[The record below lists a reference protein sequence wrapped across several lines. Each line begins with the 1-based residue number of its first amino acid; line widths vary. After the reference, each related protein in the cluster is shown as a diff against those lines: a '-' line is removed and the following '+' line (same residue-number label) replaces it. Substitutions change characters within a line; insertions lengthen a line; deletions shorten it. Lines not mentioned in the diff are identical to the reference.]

1 MNRQQKAILKSQKQQ
16 LKASDDRNWFVR
28 HKILTALLAIV
39 VIGIVAGA
47 GSSKKATTP
56 NTSSSDSASNTSQT
70 TSVAKIG
77 ESARDGKFEFT
88 ITSFACGKTSVGTNP
103 YLTKE
108 AQGQFCL
115 LDVSVKN
122 IGTEAQIFD
131 SSSQYLFDT
140 GGSKL
145 SADGSASLYANPEGS
160 TFLNQ
165 INPGSSV
172 SGTVVFDVAKGI
184 TPVSAEL
191 HDSAFSGGVKV
202 NLN

>member
-1 MNRQQKAILKSQKQQ
+1 MKDNTKG
-16 LKASDDRNWFVR
+16 NWFKR
-28 HKILTALLAIV
+28 HKILTTLLALV

-56 NTSSSDSASNTSQT
+56 TSNSSDPGSESSQT
-70 TSVAKIG
+70 ASVAKIG
-77 ESARDGKFEFT
+77 EAVRDGKFEFT
-88 ITSFACGKTSVGTNP
+88 VTSFTCGKTSVGTNP

-191 HDSAFSGGVKV
+191 HDSAFSNGVKV
-202 NLN
+202 NLQ